1 MLNQIIN
8 DSWKEY
14 FKAGNKYELQI
25 SRVSQKIDETC
36 QDAADYA
43 IRGGNI

>member
-1 MLNQIIN
+1 MLKQIIN
-8 DSWKEY
+8 DRWKEY
-14 FKAGNKYELQI
+14 FKAGELQI